1 AAVLPPGPRHPGG
14 AGAPAGRARLLPRD
28 PAQDRGPRGARAP
41 GSRDRGGTR
50 SGGGVIRVCS
60 LSDLDDRKP
69 VAFEVGD
76 EYTPVVLVR
85 DGEGVHALHGLCS
98 HAAIELSEG
107 EVTRKGIECYLH
119 GSCFDLRTGEPSS
132 PP

>member
-1 AAVLPPGPRHPGG
+1 M
-14 AGAPAGRARLLPRD
+14 
-28 PAQDRGPRGARAP
+28 
-41 GSRDRGGTR
+41 
-50 SGGGVIRVCS
+50 IRVCS

-69 VAFEVGD
+69 VAFEIGA

-85 DGEGVHALHGLCS
+85 DGDTVHALHDLCS

-132 PP
+132 PPATEPVDVFAVDLRDGDVYVDVTVTLN